1 MRWLALF
8 GVVVT
13 GAVGLLLAAAPEAN
27 PEPPHKGFAV
37 HEWGVF
43 SVTHGAAAANADR
56 RAELEELP
64 KFMYGQMATRE
75 LPKHFVPR
83 RVRKPVV
90 FFHAPGPLNV
100 EFRVAF
106 AEGLPLVWWPA
117 TETPAIDDGAS
128 LQPVNAPPARE
139 LFWRLYLGKPPYQ
152 VGKPAELKEVGTG
165 HWVKALREVK
175 ADTVFVE
182 VGQRGAELEREQFV
196 YYDGLMPR
204 GKGAAITVEK
214 DRVSLTNEAKHPLYD
229 VTVVDRRTP
238 DKPCVV
244 RVAEL
249 RAGAK
254 QDADLSDAADARWPE
269 KAAQTLQDQLKDA
282 GLNEDEAKSLV
293 AVWKGEFFEAAGV
306 TLFYRLPQEE
316 YDRLLPATIKPRPE
330 KLVRVGLM
338 HHIHCEPDLAERVAK
353 LVKQLDDDEFNKR
366 EAVQK
371 ELARLGR
378 GAFPHLKKLR
388 PNIFTP
394 EVQRRVDELLEK
406 HDVERAVRK

>member
-1 MRWLALF
+1 MRWLAMF
-8 GVVVT
+8 GMVLA

-43 SVTHGAAAANADR
+43 SVTHDAAYANADR

-90 FFHAPGPLNV
+90 FFHAPGPLTV

-117 TETPAIDDGAS
+117 TETPSIDDGAG
-128 LQPVNAPPARE
+128 LQPANAPPARE
-139 LFWRLYLGKPPYQ
+139 LFWRLYLAKPPYQ
-152 VGKPAELKEVGTG
+152 VGRPAELKEVGTG

-175 ADTVFVE
+175 CANVFVE
-182 VGQRGAELEREQFV
+182 VGQRGVELEREQFV
-196 YYDGLMPR
+196 YYDGLIPR

-229 VTVVDRRTP
+229 VTVIDRRTP
-238 DKPCVV
+238 DKP
-244 RVAEL
+244 RVARVAKL
-249 RAGAK
+249 DAGAK
-254 QDADLSDAADARWPE
+254 QDADLTDAGDSRWPE
-269 KAAQTLQDQLKDA
+269 KAARTLQDQLKDA
-282 GLNEDEAKSLV
+282 GLNDDEAKSLV
-293 AVWKGEFFEAAGV
+293 VVWKGEFFEADGV

-316 YDRLLPATIKPRPE
+316 YERLLPATITPRPE

-353 LVKQLDDDEFNKR
+353 LVKQLDDDDFNKR
-366 EAVQK
+366 EAAQK

-388 PNIFTP
+388 PTLFAP

>member
-8 GVVVT
+8 GVVLA
-13 GAVGLLLAAAPEAN
+13 GGVGLLLAAAPEVN
-27 PEPPHKGFAV
+27 PEPPLKGFAV

-43 SVTHGAAAANADR
+43 SVTHDLTYANADR

-64 KFMYGQMATRE
+64 KFMYGQMTTRE
-75 LPKHFVPR
+75 LPKHFIPR

-90 FFHAPGPLNV
+90 FFHAPGPLTV

-117 TETPAIDDGAS
+117 TEAPSIDDGAS
-128 LQPVNAPPARE
+128 LQPVNLPPARE
-139 LFWRLYLGKPPYQ
+139 LFWRLHLDKPPYQ

-175 ADTVFVE
+175 ADNVFVE
-182 VGQRGAELEREQFV
+182 VGQRGVELERERFV
-196 YYDGLMPR
+196 YYDGLIPR

-214 DRVSLTNEAKHPLYD
+214 GRVSLTNEAKHPLYD

-238 DKPCVV
+238 DKP
-244 RVAEL
+244 RVARVAKL
-249 RAGAK
+249 DAGAK
-254 QDADLSDAADARWPE
+254 RDADLAAAARWPE

-293 AVWKGEFFEAAGV
+293 VVWTREFFEADGV

-316 YDRLLPATIKPRPE
+316 YDRLLPLTIKPRPE
-330 KLVRVGLM
+330 KLVRIGLM
-338 HHIHCEPDLAERVAK
+338 HYIHCEPDLAERVAA

-366 EAVQK
+366 EAAQK

-388 PNIFTP
+388 PNIFAP

-406 HDVERAVRK
+406 HDIERAIRK